1 MRSLFALLAAAAPA
15 FAALNVTFC
24 SDSQCEQPALGSLR
38 LDETDISKCRRDFAG
53 EALALNV
60 QKWQDS
66 TLSAPETDDVVG
78 EDDDEGDSSLAV
90 RFYRSIDCFANC
102 GSGHLVF
109 QGSDFFLS
117 LGMDIRNDRLVEY
130 NNSILQSFE
139 IVRLDAEGNYPPHGY
154 CGIRHGDAQSFRGRN
169 WKWQQI
175 AKHSFREIPIEDWDD
190 DLHQPSNGTDYD
202 RHGAVPSNGRY
213 KQHQVSDQFWLNIP
227 LEEWDDQ
234 VHIKNSGLPMIQDF
248 AAEEDEEAAIEEEEG
263 EAGTKH
269 PLASQDTLH
278 EYL

>member
-24 SDSQCEQPALGSLR
+24 SDSQCKQPALGSLQ
-38 LDETDISKCRRDFAG
+38 LDETDISKCHRDYAG
-53 EALALNV
+53 DALAVKV
-60 QKWQDS
+60 QRWGHPAFAAND
-66 TLSAPETDDVVG
+66 DDVAD
-78 EDDDEGDSSLAV
+78 EDNEDASLAV
-90 RFYRSIDCFANC
+90 RFYRSTDCFANC
-102 GSGHLVF
+102 GSHHLIAT
-109 QGSDFFLS
+109 GRPDLFFS
-117 LGMDIRNDRLVEY
+117 LGLDFSTGRPVKYDKSV
-130 NNSILQSFE
+130 LQSFE
-139 IVRLDAEGNYPPHGY
+139 VVRLDSDGNYPPHGY

-175 AKHSFREIPIEDWDD
+175 SKGVYREVPIEDWDD
-190 DLHQPSNGTDYD
+190 DVHQPLDDVDYEP
-202 RHGAVPSNGRY
+202 HGAVFSDG
-213 KQHQVSDQFWLNIP
+213 KDKLHQVSDQFWLNVP

-234 VHIKNSGLPMIQDF
+234 VHIKNSRLPIEQDL

>member
-1 MRSLFALLAAAAPA
+1 MGALLAAAAPA

-175 AKHSFREIPIEDWDD
+175 SKNVYREVPIEDWDD
-190 DLHQPSNGTDYD
+190 DVHQPLDDVDYD
-202 RHGAVPSNGRY
+202 MHGAVFSDGKN
-213 KQHQVSDQFWLNIP
+213 KLHQISDQLKVNVP

-234 VHIKNSGLPMIQDF
+234 VHIKNFELT
-248 AAEEDEEAAIEEEEG
+248 AEDDEEAAIEEEER
-263 EAGTKH
+263 EAGTDN
-269 PLASQDTLH
+269 PLTPKDEVH